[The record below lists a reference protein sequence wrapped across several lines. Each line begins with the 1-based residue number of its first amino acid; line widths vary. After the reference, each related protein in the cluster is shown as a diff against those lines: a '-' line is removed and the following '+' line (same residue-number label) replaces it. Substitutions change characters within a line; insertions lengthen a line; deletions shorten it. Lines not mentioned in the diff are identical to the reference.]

1 MKFKALIL
9 YYSSSGNT
17 KKMAIE
23 ARNVLKNMNWD
34 VSIHNLRSYKQT
46 IHSSDPNLI
55 ILGVPVQYWEIPDAA
70 VRMIRA
76 LPQFENAAGFVFST
90 YGKCVCNNVP
100 YDLAIELQSKG
111 VSILGGAQIVM
122 PNSSPIGENTR
133 IGDLEESFGKGE
145 LTETNLAKYKSILHK
160 IAKRGENRDLDE
172 MDIDRLKDL
181 HTRNAIAALM
191 NIFTTADMRR
201 GFMPQVQHDER
212 KCTLC
217 KICMKLCDYQAIS
230 LSDENKFSIN
240 EEWCKV
246 CYKCIA
252 GCTKNALSTNWEQVN
267 SGTRF
272 IHQFSKNTETLFVT

>member
-1 MKFKALIL
+1 MKFKGLIL

-23 ARNVLKNMNWD
+23 ARNVLKNMNWG

-70 VRMIRA
+70 VRMIRT

-160 IAKRGENRDLDE
+160 IAKRVENRDLDE

-181 HTRNAIAALM
+181 HTRNAIATLM
-191 NIFTTADMRR
+191 NIFSTADTRR
-201 GFMPQVQHDER
+201 RSMPQVQHDEK

-217 KICMKLCDYQAIS
+217 KKCMKLCDYQAIS
-230 LSDENKFSIN
+230 LSDENGFSVD
-240 EEWCKV
+240 EERCKV

-252 GCTKNALSTNWEQVN
+252 GCTKNALSTKWEQVN
-267 SGTRF
+267 SGTHF

>member
-23 ARNVLKNMNWD
+23 ARNVLKDMNWD
-34 VSIHNLRSYKQT
+34 VSIHHLRSYKQT

-145 LTETNLAKYKSILHK
+145 PAKTNLAKYQSILRA
-160 IAKRGENRDLDE
+160 IAKRVENHDLDE

-217 KICMKLCDYQAIS
+217 KKCMKLCDYQAIS
-230 LSDENKFSIN
+230 LSDENKFSID
-240 EEWCKV
+240 EKRCQV

-252 GCTKNALSTNWEQVN
+252 GCTKNALSTKWEQVN